1 MTTPEQIKRRSVNYM
16 TAIIIIG
23 AAVSVAASIYY
34 SNVGVAVDSDP
45 SSDDEKCIN

>member
-1 MTTPEQIKRRSVNYM
+1 M

-45 SSDDEKCIN
+45 SHDDDSIIN